1 MNQFLMLNNDNIM
14 INLSRVDTI
23 MRNKHTESI
32 EIYYTGMEDPQVFP
46 FEDQVQLDK
55 VWNKLKQGLVVYWN
69 NEV

>member
-1 MNQFLMLNNDNIM
+1 MELMNQFLMLNNDNIM

-46 FEDQVQLDK
+46 FED
-55 VWNKLKQGLVVYWN
+55 
-69 NEV
+69 